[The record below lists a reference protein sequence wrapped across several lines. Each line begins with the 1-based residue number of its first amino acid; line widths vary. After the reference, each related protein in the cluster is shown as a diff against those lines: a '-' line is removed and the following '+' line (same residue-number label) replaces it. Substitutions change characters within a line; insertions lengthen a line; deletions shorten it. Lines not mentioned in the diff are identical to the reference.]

1 MRYRME
7 SIIKQ
12 IEDPELLAQIE
23 KLVPF
28 HGYLSSG
35 AFIGLQMFN
44 LARKILE
51 IQEGERI
58 YVTCETRNCIP
69 DPFQIL
75 GGATTGN
82 KRLKIKELGKMAVTV
97 NKQGPEDAKVEG
109 IRILLDAEKTK
120 AYPKLHAWYLNTAK
134 IPHREVLPELLA
146 AGEAIYSWEKVE
158 LEVPVRAK
166 KRIQRCEKCGE
177 MFILHKNELLCGTCT
192 E

>member
-1 MRYRME
+1 ME

-12 IEDPELLAQIE
+12 IEDPELLSQIE
-23 KLVPF
+23 RLVPF

-44 LARKILE
+44 IARKVLDVR
-51 IQEGERI
+51 EGERI
-58 YVTCETRNCIP
+58 YVTSETRNCVP

-75 GGATTGN
+75 GGATAGN
-82 KRLKIKELGKMAVTV
+82 NRLKIKELGKMAVTV
-97 NKQGPEDAKVEG
+97 NKRGAEDESVKGV
-109 IRILLDAEKTK
+109 RIILDAEKTK

-134 IPHREVLPELLA
+134 LPHTEVLPELLA
-146 AGEAIYSWEKVE
+146 AGEYVYSWKMVE

-177 MFILHKNELLCGTCT
+177 MFIRYNNELLCGTCT